1 MFMSIITQ
9 LALGPVTFLAPM
21 ALLGLLL
28 LPLIWWVLRV
38 TPPQPKKADFPPL
51 QILADVMTEEETPN
65 STPLWLLLFRLLL
78 ATLLAVALAQ
88 PILGG
93 KSEQTNQ
100 PLVLVIDDG
109 WDAAANWSNVL
120 KEAEARITKARRA
133 NVDVLMLTSTSV
145 EETKGFVP
153 AQEALMRI
161 KTLSPKALY
170 PERGKIAQRLA
181 EFDISNAEAVW
192 LSSGLDF
199 GQASQLG
206 QSLKEADMAKHL
218 APISTSR
225 AILPGFVSETA
236 DGFRAEWIN
245 PSADLRKAEVTA
257 HDRSGTIVA
266 RGEINFTP
274 SNKSAEV
281 EFELPAD
288 LRNRVAALRI
298 AGIASAGSVKLL
310 DDSWGRPL
318 VGVLTPGKDNASPL
332 LSEPF
337 YAEKA
342 LSPYA
347 DVFTGTLETLLPL
360 APSIIIMPDAARIE
374 GEALTDFVETG
385 GLLIRFAGTK
395 LAERSDSLLPVL
407 LRAGDRALGGALTWE
422 EPQTL
427 APFSRESPFFGLPI
441 PDDIFVNQQVM
452 AEPGAQTDAATWARL
467 QDGAPIVTSNSKGLG
482 RIVLFHVTAGP
493 EWSNLAIGGLYV
505 DMLRRLLPLANN
517 RPSPNVES
525 TADWAPDRVL
535 TGFGRLVSA
544 SQSSGRLSDEAF
556 DTSPISE
563 MHPAGLYKQGI
574 RRKAR
579 NIVNNP
585 EDVSVIKPMS
595 GVTEIAYSGRS
606 ERTLGGLLLSLVLI
620 MVAIDVFFSLTSS
633 GRIGYLKP
641 KLARSSLAIALAFFM
656 VTPDALAQSTN
667 ENDSTFAI
675 DDALSLHLAYVK
687 TGNRD
692 IDALTEAGLETLV
705 LALTQRT
712 TIEPSGVRGV
722 NPETDPLIFYPFLY
736 YAVER
741 DAQPLSDTA
750 ASALNAYMASGG
762 TIVFDT
768 RDQGDRALLGTNT
781 HPGLTAITSSLDIPQ
796 IGPVPE
802 DHVINK
808 AFYLIDSY
816 PGRWA
821 NGTVWVDKDR
831 NGTARDGVTSV
842 IIGANDWAAAWA
854 IDNGGQGLITL
865 ERDMP
870 RQREFAMRF
879 GVNLAMYTLSGNY
892 KSDQVHAA
900 ALIERIGTRD
910 RLPQNL
916 GRELPQPRRG
926 QE

>member
-1 MFMSIITQ
+1 VFMSIITQ

-517 RPSPNVES
+517 RP
-525 TADWAPDRVL
+525 
-535 TGFGRLVSA
+535 
-544 SQSSGRLSDEAF
+544 
-556 DTSPISE
+556 
-563 MHPAGLYKQGI
+563 
-574 RRKAR
+574 
-579 NIVNNP
+579 